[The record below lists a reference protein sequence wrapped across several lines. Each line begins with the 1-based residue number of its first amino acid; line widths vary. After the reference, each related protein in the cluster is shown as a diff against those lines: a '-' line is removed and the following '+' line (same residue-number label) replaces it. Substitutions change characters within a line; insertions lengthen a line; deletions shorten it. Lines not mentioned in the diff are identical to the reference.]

1 MSEIS
6 QLLRDHTEQLSEQIE
21 KQAEQ
26 VELFEQTKLAAAET
40 LVESGISPEEAVEMV
55 KSAHELQDL
64 SPLPVSVD
72 PQFVV
77 TVLEKSASYIE
88 ELEGTIATLQA
99 KITHSEGFSKAAAVS
114 GPDAESL
121 QAAGFS
127 NDQVKIMA
135 DNGIL
140 EKVAHITGS
149 PWEPGFSSGR
159 PTADSL
165 DPIERFCLA
174 R

>member
-6 QLLRDHTEQLSEQIE
+6 QLLRDEAGYITELLE

-26 VELFEQTKLAAAET
+26 VSLFEETKLSAAEA
-40 LVESGISPEEAVEMV
+40 LVEAGVSPEESLIMV
-55 KSAHELQDL
+55 KQAEELQGL
-64 SPLPVSVD
+64 SPLPVSVE

-88 ELEGTIATLQA
+88 ELEGTIADLQA
-99 KITHSEGFSKAAAVS
+99 KIKNSEGFSKAAAIS

-121 QAAGFS
+121 QKSGFS
-127 NDQVKIMA
+127 NDEVKIMA

-140 EKVAHITGS
+140 EKVAHLTGT
-149 PWEPGFSSGR
+149 PWEPGYSSGR
-159 PTADSL
+159 PTAESL
-165 DPIERFCLA
+165 DPIARFCLGS
-174 R
+174 

>member
-6 QLLRDHTEQLSEQIE
+6 QLLREQAEQITEQLE

-26 VELFEQTKLAAAET
+26 VALFEQTTLAAAEA
-40 LVESGISPEEAVEMV
+40 LVEAGVSPEDSLSMV
-55 KSAHELQDL
+55 KQAEELKDL
-64 SPLPVSVD
+64 APLPVTIE

-88 ELEGTIATLQA
+88 ELEGTIADLQV
-99 KITHSEGFSKAAAVS
+99 KIKNSEGFSKAAAIS
-114 GPDAESL
+114 GPDAENL
-121 QAAGFS
+121 QSYGFS

-135 DNGIL
+135 DTGIL
-140 EKVAHITGS
+140 EKMAHITGS
-149 PWEPGFSSGR
+149 PWEMGHSSGS

-165 DPIERFCLA
+165 DPIERFCLG

>member
-6 QLLRDHTEQLSEQIE
+6 QLLREEAVQITEQLE

-26 VELFEQTKLAAAET
+26 FALFEQTKLSAAEA
-40 LVESGISPEEAVEMV
+40 LVEAGISPEESVEMV
-55 KSAHELQDL
+55 KVAQELQDI

-77 TVLEKSASYIE
+77 NVLEKSASYIE
-88 ELEGTIATLQA
+88 DLEGTIAELQA
-99 KITHSEGFSKAAAVS
+99 KIKHSEGFSKAAAVS

-121 QAAGFS
+121 QNAGFS

-135 DNGIL
+135 DAGIL
-140 EKVAHITGS
+140 EKVAHLAGS
-149 PWEPGFSSGR
+149 PWEPGYSSGR
-159 PTADSL
+159 PNAESL
-165 DPIERFCLA
+165 DPIAKFCLGQ
-174 R
+174 

>member
-6 QLLRDHTEQLSEQIE
+6 QMLREQAEHITEQLE

-26 VELFEQTKLAAAET
+26 VALYEHTTLAAAEA
-40 LVESGISPEEAVEMV
+40 LVEAGVSPEDSLEMV
-55 KSAHELQDL
+55 KQAEELKDL
-64 SPLPVSVD
+64 SPLPVSVE

-88 ELEGTIATLQA
+88 ELEGTIADLQA
-99 KITHSEGFSKAAAVS
+99 KIKNSDGFSKAAAIS
-114 GPDAESL
+114 GPDAETL
-121 QAAGFS
+121 QAVGFS

-140 EKVAHITGS
+140 EKMAHITGS
-149 PWEPGFSSGR
+149 PWEMGHSSGR

-165 DPIERFCLA
+165 DPIERFCFGS
-174 R
+174 

>member
-6 QLLRDHTEQLSEQIE
+6 QLLRDEAGHITEQLE

-26 VELFEQTKLAAAET
+26 LSFFEETKLSAAEA
-40 LVESGISPEEAVEMV
+40 LVAAGVSPEDSLQMV
-55 KSAHELQDL
+55 KQAEELKDL
-64 SPLPVSVD
+64 APLPVSVE

-88 ELEGTIATLQA
+88 ELEGTIADLQA
-99 KITHSEGFSKAAAVS
+99 KIKISEGFSKAAAVS

-121 QAAGFS
+121 RNSGFS
-127 NDQVKIMA
+127 DDQVKIMA

-140 EKVAHITGS
+140 EKVAHLSGT
-149 PWEPGFSSGR
+149 PWEPGSSSGR
-159 PTADSL
+159 PTAESL
-165 DPIERFCLA
+165 DPIARFCMS
-174 R
+174 

>member
-6 QLLRDHTEQLSEQIE
+6 QLLRDEAGHITEQLE

-26 VELFEQTKLAAAET
+26 LSFFEETKLSAAEA
-40 LVESGISPEEAVEMV
+40 LVAAGVSPEDSLQMV
-55 KSAHELQDL
+55 KEAEELKDL
-64 SPLPVSVD
+64 APLPVSVE

-88 ELEGTIATLQA
+88 ELEGTIADLQA
-99 KITHSEGFSKAAAVS
+99 KIKNSEGFSKAAAVS

-121 QAAGFS
+121 RNSGFS
-127 NDQVKIMA
+127 DDQVKIMA

-140 EKVAHITGS
+140 EKVAHLSGT
-149 PWEPGFSSGR
+149 PWEPGSSSGR
-159 PTADSL
+159 PTAESL
-165 DPIERFCLA
+165 DPIARFCMS
-174 R
+174 

>member
-6 QLLRDHTEQLSEQIE
+6 QLLRDEAATLIEQLE

-26 VELFEQTKLAAAET
+26 AALFEQTKLSAAEA
-40 LVESGISPEEAVEMV
+40 LVESGISPEDSVEMV
-55 KSAHELQDL
+55 KSAQELKDL
-64 SPLPVSVD
+64 SPLPVTID

-77 TVLEKSASYIE
+77 NVLEKTASVIE
-88 ELEGTIATLQA
+88 ELEGTIAELQA
-99 KITHSEGFSKAAAVS
+99 KMKHSEGFSKAAAVS

-121 QAAGFS
+121 QSAGFS

-135 DNGIL
+135 DAGIL
-140 EKVAHITGS
+140 EKVAHLAGT
-149 PWEPGFSSGR
+149 PWEPGYSSGR
-159 PTADSL
+159 PNAESL
-165 DPIERFCLA
+165 DPIAQFCLG

>member
-6 QLLRDHTEQLSEQIE
+6 QLLRDEAEHITEQLE

-26 VELFEQTKLAAAET
+26 VSLYQETTLAAAEA
-40 LVESGISPEEAVEMV
+40 LVQAGVDPEVSVGMV
-55 KSAHELQDL
+55 KAAQELKDL

-77 TVLEKSASYIE
+77 SVLEKSASYIE
-88 ELEGTIATLQA
+88 ELEQSIADLQA
-99 KITHSEGFSKAAAVS
+99 KIQNSEGFSKAAAIS

-121 QAAGFS
+121 QKAGFS

-135 DNGIL
+135 DTGIL
-140 EKVAHITGS
+140 EKVAHLTGT
-149 PWEPGFSSGR
+149 PWEPGYSSGR
-159 PTADSL
+159 PTAESL
-165 DPIERFCLA
+165 DPIERFCLGS
-174 R
+174 

>member
-6 QLLRDHTEQLSEQIE
+6 QLLRDEAGHITEQLE

-26 VELFEQTKLAAAET
+26 LSFFEETKLSAAEA
-40 LVESGISPEEAVEMV
+40 LVAAGVSPEDSLQMV
-55 KSAHELQDL
+55 KQAEELKDL
-64 SPLPVSVD
+64 APLPVSVE

-88 ELEGTIATLQA
+88 ELEGTIADLQA
-99 KITHSEGFSKAAAVS
+99 KIKNSEGFSKAAAVS

-121 QAAGFS
+121 RNSGFS
-127 NDQVKIMA
+127 DDQVKIMA

-140 EKVAHITGS
+140 EKVAHLSGT
-149 PWEPGFSSGR
+149 PWEPGSSSGR
-159 PTADSL
+159 PTAESL
-165 DPIERFCLA
+165 DPIARFCMS
-174 R
+174 

>member
-6 QLLRDHTEQLSEQIE
+6 QLLRDEAGHITELLE

-26 VELFEQTKLAAAET
+26 VSLFEETKLSAAEA
-40 LVESGISPEEAVEMV
+40 LVEAGVSPEESLIMV
-55 KSAHELQDL
+55 KQAEELQGL
-64 SPLPVSVD
+64 SPLPVSVE

-88 ELEGTIATLQA
+88 ELEGTIADLQA
-99 KITHSEGFSKAAAVS
+99 KIKNSEGFSKAAAVS
-114 GPDAESL
+114 GPDAENL
-121 QAAGFS
+121 QKAGFS

-140 EKVAHITGS
+140 EKVAHLTGS
-149 PWEPGFSSGR
+149 PWEPGYSSGR
-159 PTADSL
+159 PTAESL
-165 DPIERFCLA
+165 DPIARFCLGS
-174 R
+174 